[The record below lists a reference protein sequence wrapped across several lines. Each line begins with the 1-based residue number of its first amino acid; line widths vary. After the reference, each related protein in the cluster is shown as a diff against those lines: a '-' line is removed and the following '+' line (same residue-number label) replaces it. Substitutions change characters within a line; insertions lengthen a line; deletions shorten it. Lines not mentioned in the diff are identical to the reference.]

1 MAVIEGEVVLMDLED
16 DLMVYTM
23 SISLLMVVMVRLL
36 SKVRKKRG
44 KMGKM
49 VVKTREKVR
58 KRELM
63 M

>member
-1 MAVIEGEVVLMDLED
+1 MDLED

-23 SISLLMVVMVRLL
+23 SMLMVVMVRSL
-36 SKVRKKRG
+36 SLVG
-44 KMGKM
+44 KEKAGKNGCSNA
-49 VVKTREKVR
+49 K